1 MQKSANHFID
11 SQNEINENIENENPF
26 IGAEQIRIEVDL
38 EKLKTERKEE
48 ILQRLQ
54 SAGNDV
60 QGLHDIYHNLNVMV
74 HDQKQAVDNIEA
86 NVEDAK
92 ENVNEGLADIIKTY
106 K

>member
-1 MQKSANHFID
+1 
-11 SQNEINENIENENPF
+11 
-26 IGAEQIRIEVDL
+26 
-38 EKLKTERKEE
+38 
-48 ILQRLQ
+48 
-54 SAGNDV
+54 
-60 QGLHDIYHNLNVMV
+60 MV